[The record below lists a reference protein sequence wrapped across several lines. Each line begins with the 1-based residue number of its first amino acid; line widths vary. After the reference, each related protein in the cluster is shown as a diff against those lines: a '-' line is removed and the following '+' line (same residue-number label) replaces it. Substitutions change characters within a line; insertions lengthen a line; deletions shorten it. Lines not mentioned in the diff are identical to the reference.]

1 MFSKTSMIKVH
12 TISDIQLNDKG
23 DTALGSAWTLGREQV
38 PRPQHERCEIWWD
51 AEYLT
56 MAVERPPH
64 PWSLA
69 ANEEDDTPLEWAWR
83 LGSSVKSQL
92 AQHVAFEGIAY
103 HISTMGKC
111 GR

>member
-38 PRPQHERCEIWWD
+38 PRPQLERCEIWWD

-69 ANEEDDTPLEWAWR
+69 ANEEDDTPLEWGWTGVSR
-83 LGSSVKSQL
+83 MLL
-92 AQHVAFEGIAY
+92 AQHSACDGMDI
-103 HISTMGKC
+103 II
-111 GR
+111 